1 MMKRI
6 LILMVV
12 IGLVSGLGAF
22 GGMAAFTDQESTTDS
37 AFDSGDV
44 DLVLGTTT
52 ALVTYTNMKPGDT
65 TGPQSLLVTNNGSLD
80 LAYTMSTSMVTD
92 TGTPLLGDELDL
104 TIWEDVSQNGC
115 VAPSTGDDS
124 AELYGGADLNDGAL
138 GSRSLSAG
146 TNETLCF
153 EVDFP
158 SASTGPMSAT
168 ADATF
173 VFDATQN

>member
-6 LILMVV
+6 LVLMVV
-12 IGLVSGLGAF
+12 IGLISGLGAF

-37 AFDSGDV
+37 SFDSGNV

-80 LAYTMSTSMVTD
+80 LAYTMSTTMVTD

-104 TIWEDVSQNGC
+104 TIKTIDLTTPGTPCNDFDG
-115 VAPSTGDDS
+115 TL
-124 AELYGGADLNDGAL
+124 LYGNADLNDGAVS
-138 GSRSLSAG
+138 SRVLTASS
-146 TNETLCF
+146 NETLCF
-153 EVDFP
+153 QVDFP

>member
-6 LILMVV
+6 LVLMMV
-12 IGLVSGLGAF
+12 IGLISGLGAF

-37 AFDSGDV
+37 SFGSGNV

-52 ALVTYTNMKPGDT
+52 ALVTYTNMKPGDS

-80 LAYTMSTSMVTD
+80 LAYTMSTTMVTD

-104 TIWEDVSQNGC
+104 TIRAIDGTTPGTPCNDFDG
-115 VAPSTGDDS
+115 AL
-124 AELYGGADLNDGAL
+124 LYGNADLNDGAVA
-138 GSRSLSAG
+138 SRVLTASN
-146 TNETLCF
+146 NETLCF
-153 EVDFP
+153 RVDFP
-158 SASTGPMSAT
+158 SASTAPMSAT